1 MIDFFRG
8 SVTPR
13 DWAALGGI
21 VGLTLILMVLFVFFV
36 HQGQRAELATIGRQ
50 NVQVEKD
57 LTQARKIESEYEKLE
72 QDMQEIRT
80 LVEQFEDRL
89 PARGEI
95 PTLLDQ
101 FEALARDVDVNVQ
114 LDTLPRTTDERKET
128 IPYNIHARG
137 TFHQIANFINRLE
150 RFQRYLKVS
159 DLNIGPEI
167 AGICEASFTLSTF
180 RFIEPKEPTEPT
192 EGNAT

>member
-1 MIDFFRG
+1 MLRRVLFHLAPDHLLDEAFRIRG
-8 SVTPR
+8 GHRFGRNVPAIAQHGDGVAQLEDLLHPMGDVNHR
-13 DWAALGGI
+13 DAAL
-21 VGLTLILMVLFVFFV
+21 F
-36 HQGQRAELATIGRQ
+36 E
-50 NVQVEKD
+50 
-57 LTQARKIESEYEKLE
+57 
-72 QDMQEIRT
+72 

-114 LDTLPRTTDERKET
+114 LDTLPRTTDERKVT

-192 EGNAT
+192 DGNAT